1 MLVVWGGPMN
11 SYSYSKIKT
20 WTDCPLSYKLT
31 YLDNVGKDESD
42 PMTLGAAAHE
52 FFEAWLN
59 ARRFNNPITVEE
71 IALPVWSKEPRDQ
84 SLYEEYL
91 GICEEFA
98 KNFDGTDIPIGA
110 HTSCE
115 LKLGLTVE
123 GLPCDFMAENVWLRG
138 IVDRLDIIGTT
149 AKITDYKVS
158 FRGKPDTFQV
168 SLYAFMISKYRPEI
182 TNFEVVIHYVKSNW
196 KEKWQFSKDKISGIE
211 FQIKA
216 ITETI
221 ERDNRF
227 KAKPGSRCSS
237 CLVAFACSKKGST
250 IKSITNENSEKKIAG
265 DILAAEA
272 QLESKK
278 DLLKAWVSE
287 NGEVKLN
294 GETFS
299 FFPYETWK
307 GDTKELVSVLT
318 DNNIEPWGYLKTD
331 TKEIK
336 KLCKTDD
343 TLANSLAQAL
353 TISSTLRFTH
363 KKEE

>member
-1 MLVVWGGPMN
+1 MN
-11 SYSYSKIKT
+11 SFSYSKIKS
-20 WTDCPLSYKLT
+20 WTDCPLSFRLT
-31 YLDNVGKDESD
+31 YIDKVGKDESD

-59 ARRFNNPITVEE
+59 ARRYNDIPVLKD
-71 IALPVWSKEPRDQ
+71 IALATWSTEPRDQ
-84 SLYEEYL
+84 SLYEEYM
-91 GICEEFA
+91 GICEDFA
-98 KNFDGTDIPIGA
+98 KNFDGKDIPEGS
-110 HTSCE
+110 TTTCE
-115 LKLGLTVE
+115 IKLGLTAE

-138 IVDRLDIIGTT
+138 IIDRLDIIGTT

-168 SLYAFMISKYRPEI
+168 QLYAYMISKYCPAI
-182 TNFEVVIHYVKSNW
+182 TNFEVVIHYVRSNW
-196 KEKWQFSKDKISGIE
+196 KEKWQFPKEKIAGIE

-221 ERDNRF
+221 ENDKKY

-237 CLVAFACSKKGST
+237 CLVAFACTKKASSIKT
-250 IKSITNENSEKKIAG
+250 IGNIGNASKIAG
-265 DILAAEA
+265 DILAIEA
-272 QLESKK
+272 QLEAKK
-278 DLLKAWVSE
+278 DLLKSWVSD
-287 NGEVKLN
+287 NGEVKVN

-363 KKEE
+363 KKDE